1 MGLVLSF
8 VTDSPTTERVIDASI
23 RAGRAMAD
31 QAPERTNK
39 TENATGPEEAE
50 AARAGEVRF
59 IHFGAEDSPGASRIR
74 GLLEHESR
82 SGAVLDV
89 RPVTSH
95 VDREIRAAISES
107 KPDLVVI
114 GAVQRESTLRD
125 VFGSTARQVAQR
137 SPCSVLLVS
146 TKGKAPARWSRL
158 VAGVDFSDTSAELAS
173 WMLDF
178 ARAGETP
185 SSVYLAHEIDAMG
198 AGVTESERA
207 AGKATDAGRLFDA
220 ASERFR
226 IAGFLGGLD
235 ARDVRLEAL
244 TLPGRRGPE
253 LARYAEDS
261 RSDLLGIV
269 APSRP
274 LGALSRLL
282 SHPVLMILEHLP
294 CSVLVFRA
302 PRSHARSGGGS
313 AS

>member
-23 RAGRAMAD
+23 RAGRAMA
-31 QAPERTNK
+31 THG
-39 TENATGPEEAE
+39 ATHGPTHCQTGADDE
-50 AARAGEVRF
+50 GGSEVRF
-59 IHFGAEDSPGASRIR
+59 IHFGGEDAPGAARIR
-74 GLLEHESR
+74 ELLRHESR

-95 VDREIRAAISES
+95 VDREIRAAISAA

-146 TKGKAPARWSRL
+146 TKGRAPAHWSRL
-158 VAGVDFSDTSAELAS
+158 VAGVDFSAPSSQLAS
-173 WMLDF
+173 WMLNF
-178 ARAGETP
+178 ARAGDTP

-198 AGVTESERA
+198 AGMTESERA
-207 AGKATDAGRLFDA
+207 ASRAGDAGRLYDA
-220 ASERFR
+220 ATERFR

-235 ARDVRLEAL
+235 ARDVRVEAI

-269 APSRP
+269 APNRP

-282 SHPVLMILEHLP
+282 SHPVLMVLEHLP

-302 PRSHARSGGGS
+302 SRGSAKSGGGTVS
-313 AS
+313 